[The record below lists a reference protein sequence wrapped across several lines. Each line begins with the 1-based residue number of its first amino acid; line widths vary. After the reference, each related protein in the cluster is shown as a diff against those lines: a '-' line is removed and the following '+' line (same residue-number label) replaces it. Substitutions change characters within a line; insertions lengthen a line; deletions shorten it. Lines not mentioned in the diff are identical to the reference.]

1 MSDLSPLSVTRITA
15 RLTAIADALITQRHH
30 RAGNPA
36 TLAALMLTSK
46 ANRLA
51 LARALSA
58 VYQRTDVQ
66 IARGKWADVRRALAF
81 SPLLAKEIQRQK
93 LSASVERW
101 CREIDSRT
109 TAYVQ
114 TSMRIARTLSLL
126 KNEGPEATFDA
137 RASLW
142 QSSKA
147 EAKLA
152 AQKQE
157 RGKRAANKA
166 TRKPSP
172 ITLALAKTRAQVSKL
187 PRT

>member
-36 TLAALMLTSK
+36 TLGALLLTSK

-51 LARALSA
+51 LARAFSA
-58 VYQRTDVQ
+58 VYQKTDVQ
-66 IARGKWADVRRALAF
+66 IARGKWADVKRGLAF

-101 CREIDSRT
+101 CRELDSRT

-114 TSMRIARTLSLL
+114 TSMKIARVLSLI

-137 RASLW
+137 RVSLW

-147 EAKLA
+147 EAKLV
-152 AQKQE
+152 AQKQK
-157 RGKRAANKA
+157 RGRQAANR
-166 TRKPSP
+166 TPRKPNP
-172 ITLALAKTRAQVSKL
+172 IALALAKTRAQVCKL
-187 PRT
+187 PRN